1 MNSADANAGGRDAGA
16 ASAAEAAAD
25 SDRRLLAD
33 LDSDDERV
41 RAAAAA
47 ALFERDHPRALEAS
61 LRTLDD
67 AEEEAHADVTPSV
80 WRLAAFGPEAL
91 DGLFDRMVD
100 GAPMTRLHAGRAARE
115 IGKRQFGFDGR
126 NWPDGAQARWA
137 AWWQQDIG
145 YAADGPPGQ
154 RAAAVARLR
163 AARAGWND
171 RADRP

>member
-1 MNSADANAGGRDAGA
+1 MIPADDPTADGRDAAPASAAGA
-16 ASAAEAAAD
+16 ASDE
-25 SDRRLLAD
+25 RLLAD
-33 LDSDDERV
+33 LDSTEERV

-47 ALFERDHPRALEAS
+47 ALFERGHPRALEAS

-67 AEEEAHADVTPSV
+67 AEEEAHADITPSV
-80 WRLAAFGPEAL
+80 WRLAAFGAAAL

-100 GAPMTRLHAGRAARE
+100 AAPMTRLHAGRAARE

-126 NWPDGAQARWA
+126 DWPDGAYARWA

-145 YAADGPPGQ
+145 YVADGPPEQ

-163 AARAGWND
+163 AARAGWPQEPSG
-171 RADRP
+171 RP